1 MKGKERVGTRNKE
14 AIIQI
19 RNRAI
24 EISARFLGYLLQ
36 ISILLARQETG
47 AILVDIGQL
56 TVTQDLGVGVIDLET
71 AQQGY
76 QGGLLRWGARV
87 GRAPLFV

>member
-1 MKGKERVGTRNKE
+1 MPDKWQRYTNLYVNDN
-14 AIIQI
+14 IIKAASILMQPLL
-19 RNRAI
+19 
-24 EISARFLGYLLQ
+24 FLE

-47 AILVDIGQL
+47 AVLVDIGQL
-56 TVTQDLGVGVIDLET
+56 AVTQDLGIGVIDLET
-71 AQQGY
+71 AQQSY

>member
-1 MKGKERVGTRNKE
+1 M
-14 AIIQI
+14 
-19 RNRAI
+19 
-24 EISARFLGYLLQ
+24 
-36 ISILLARQETG
+36 
-47 AILVDIGQL
+47 DIGEFA
-56 TVTQDLGVGVIDLET
+56 VTQDLGVGVIDLEA

>member
-1 MKGKERVGTRNKE
+1 MFNLHNSGSNPIKDAATVVLE
-14 AIIQI
+14 
-19 RNRAI
+19 
-24 EISARFLGYLLQ
+24 
-36 ISILLARQETG
+36 ISILLAWQETG

-56 TVTQDLGVGVIDLET
+56 TMAQDFGIRVIDLET

>member
-1 MKGKERVGTRNKE
+1 MAV
-14 AIIQI
+14 IQL
-19 RNRAI
+19 R
-24 EISARFLGYLLQ
+24 LLPLLVLEKL
-36 ISILLARQETG
+36 ILLARQETG

-56 TVTQDLGVGVIDLET
+56 AVAQDLGVGVIDLEA

-87 GRAPLFV
+87 GRAPMLV